1 MRTSHRHPALLKSL
15 FESNDMKAL
24 VVTRPGIDH
33 LEVQEVPGP
42 PDPRDHQ
49 ILVNVKACGVNFAD
63 ILMANG
69 QYAAG
74 PKPPFIAGREYS
86 GCILS
91 TGEDVMGY
99 AQANGFA
106 ERVVTRREFTWPKPK
121 PWSFEQAAAFPV
133 NYFTAFFAYWWAGL
147 WSPPG
152 RQPDRIGETGS
163 QGHDALPGTPQHR
176 PTVLIHAVAG
186 GVGTAAVQIGKILGV
201 EMYGTSSA
209 DEKLARAQKLGL
221 DHPIN
226 YKRDDYEQFIQEATK
241 GRGVDAVLEML
252 GGEHTAKSTR
262 CLAFRGRIIVYG
274 SATGQQHQLDSRALY
289 AKNAAMHGLWLSPL
303 STHPEFMVPAWKQL
317 SQWIDEGRLH
327 PQIGHVYPLAQAS
340 DAFHLMLERKNYGK
354 IVLTI

>member
-1 MRTSHRHPALLKSL
+1 
-15 FESNDMKAL
+15 MKAI

-33 LEVQEVPGP
+33 LELQEVPGP
-42 PDPRDHQ
+42 GEPRDSQ

-106 ERVVTRREFTWPKPK
+106 ERVLTRREFTWPKPK
-121 PWSFEQAAAFPV
+121 QWTFEEAAAFPV

-147 WSPPG
+147 WAPPG
-152 RQPDRIGETGS
+152 RQPDRLAEG
-163 QGHDALPGTPQHR
+163 R
-176 PTVLIHAVAG
+176 PSVLIHAVAG
-186 GVGTAAVQIGKILGV
+186 GVGTAAVQIGKLLGV
-201 EMYGTSSA
+201 EMYGTSSS
-209 DEKLARAQKLGL
+209 DEKLAKAQQLGL

-226 YKRDDYEQFIQEATK
+226 YKHNDYEQVIQEATK
-241 GRGVDAVLEML
+241 GKGVDAVLEML

-303 STHPEFMVPAWKQL
+303 SMHPEFMGPAWKQL
-317 SQWIDEGRLH
+317 SEWIEQGHLR
-327 PQIGHVYPLAQAS
+327 PQIGHTYPLTQTA
-340 DAFHLMLERKNYGK
+340 DAFRTMLERKNYGK
-354 IVLTI
+354 IVLTL